1 VADEL
6 ISYLKSQNKLR
17 DDLVITYIHNG
28 ADIENSV
35 PTKGL
40 PQDHERVLGLLT
52 SKPSFLMV
60 GTIEPRKGHL
70 QTIKAFEI
78 LWQKGLDINLVI
90 VGKEGWTDLEDS
102 QRRTIPQI
110 INTIKTHKELNKRL
124 FWLSG
129 ISDEYLEKIYASSTC
144 FIIASEGEGFGLPI
158 IEAARHKLPIIARD
172 IPVFR
177 EIAGDSAYYFPN
189 DKSPQTLA
197 NTIENWLNLY
207 KENRHPKPYGIKY
220 ITWKENVK
228 RLLEVLLGGE

>member
-1 VADEL
+1 MRLSSVSDNLICVSKSVADEL

-17 DDLVITYIHNG
+17 EDLNITYIHNG

-90 VGKEGWTDLEDS
+90 VGKEGWTHLEDS

-110 INTIKTHKELNKRL
+110 INTIKTHKETKQKTFLDYLVSPMNTLRKYTPLLRA
-124 FWLSG
+124 LS
-129 ISDEYLEKIYASSTC
+129 
-144 FIIASEGEGFGLPI
+144 
-158 IEAARHKLPIIARD
+158 
-172 IPVFR
+172 
-177 EIAGDSAYYFPN
+177 
-189 DKSPQTLA
+189 
-197 NTIENWLNLY
+197 W
-207 KENRHPKPYGIKY
+207 HPKERALDFP
-220 ITWKENVK
+220 
-228 RLLEVLLGGE
+228 LLKLQDTNYPS